1 MSLATVLEPAAALA
15 IDPLRKAGGKVIVV
29 WGAAGSGK
37 SSLALNLAFE
47 FASLDQRTLLI
58 DADSYRPSLAAM
70 LGVTSNA
77 PGITAVL
84 RLARAERLNLE
95 ELHRLSEEITFQN
108 RSLRLLTGINAPTRW
123 RELDVVA
130 LESLLEFA
138 RGEFDYVVL
147 DIASELE
154 EGLFS
159 ESSDVSRNHAS
170 LELTK
175 LADCVLGSFS
185 ADPVGISRFI
195 SNLRD
200 ASFDF
205 LPIANRVRSSILG
218 KSAERQIRDTLFRLA
233 RLKVFALIPEDGV
246 ALDVSQQRAQP
257 LLLAAKSSKVRE
269 VIRLLALEIMDQPAN

>member
-1 MSLATVLEPAAALA
+1 MSLATVLTPAPAAVIDALQ
-15 IDPLRKAGGKVIVV
+15 KAGGRVLVV

-47 FASLDQRTLLI
+47 LASLDQKTLLI

-70 LGVTSNA
+70 LGFTANA

-95 ELHRLSEEITFQN
+95 ELNRLSEEISFQN
-108 RSLRLLTGINAPTRW
+108 HTVRLLTGINAPSRW

-138 RGEFDYVVL
+138 RGEFDYIVV
-147 DIASELE
+147 DVSTELE

-175 LADCVLGSFS
+175 LADCVLGVFC

-195 SNLRD
+195 SNLQD
-200 ASFDF
+200 AGFEF

-218 KSAERQIRDTLFRLA
+218 KNAERQIRDTLFKLA
-233 RLKVFALIPEDGV
+233 RLKVFALIPEDGS
-246 ALDVSQQRAQP
+246 ALDAAQQRAQP
-257 LLLAAKSSKVRE
+257 LLLASRSSKTRE
-269 VIRLLALEIMDQPAN
+269 AIRLLALEIMDQPAN